1 MLWCGFP
8 AHQKNDPVKPLGANA
23 RLKRRRAQQA
33 GAGRQALVIGGGDR
47 KTIPVGPFA
56 VIIAGVFK
64 SDLLSQLN
72 QFIPETPAAPE
83 PAAAK
88 AAAPAA
94 PATPAAP
101 VAAAG
106 ASPFHRLPNP
116 AKTSGGYTADE
127 IAELREKAYA
137 RYKARKGA
145 DAKELH

>member
-1 MLWCGFP
+1 MPNP
-8 AHQKNDPVKPLGANA
+8 AKTSGGYTVEEITQ
-23 RLKRRRAQQA
+23 RRVVAYERYKTRKGPDAKVLHSA
-33 GAGRQALVIGGGDR
+33 GAAVAPPAAAAAAVVVE
-47 KTIPVGPFA
+47 PV
-56 VIIAGVFK
+56 V
-64 SDLLSQLN
+64 
-72 QFIPETPAAPE
+72 ETPAPAAPE
-83 PAAAK
+83 AAA
-88 AAAPAA
+88 ANAVAPAA

-101 VAAAG
+101 VAVAG